1 MQAGTNPILAA
12 LALYPDLAE
21 EPLPAA
27 AAAELL
33 LQSGAVHSPL
43 HSPIF
48 DDNETLPD
56 ESDIESVFSDEGD
69 VPDSCL
75 HTYKGPIEALHYLA
89 TCLHTYLMWPGF
101 PHPALS
107 VRALLRNG
115 ASILAAFAPG
125 RPTPLSLAR
134 SLHAKGMAAE
144 GSAAALVLKAAEPW
158 SPASHELFPD
168 PARAH
173 AVQLLLVGHSLS
185 RLPKHESVA
194 QAIFD
199 IWLFH
204 VMPHVVVRESK

>member
-1 MQAGTNPILAA
+1 MRRTRLERTADARTTTYGARSPHASSETPVLDVVLSHLFLHCNLEDSNNTRATRGLVDNYLQIAGAA
-12 LALYPDLAE
+12 LAR
-21 EPLPAA
+21 EP
-27 AAAELL
+27 
-33 LQSGAVHSPL
+33 SPGI
-43 HSPIF
+43 P
-48 DDNETLPD
+48 
-56 ESDIESVFSDEGD
+56 
-69 VPDSCL
+69 
-75 HTYKGPIEALHYLA
+75 
-89 TCLHTYLMWPGF
+89 
-101 PHPALS
+101 PALS
-107 VRALLRNG
+107 AHAHLRNG
-115 ASILAAFAPG
+115 ASILAALAPG

-204 VMPHVVVRESK
+204 VMPHVVVRESE